1 MNMKNY
7 TLKFEVDLVY
17 LWADGSDE
25 AWMNK
30 KAKFLAEKTGLNIE
44 ATSKARTS
52 DNEELRFSLRSV
64 ERYAPWIR
72 KIFIVTDEQIP
83 SWLNTDNPKVEII
96 DIRQILPSKA
106 LPCYNSVVIEY
117 FLYKIPGLSEHFI
130 YANDDMFIQKSIN
143 ADFFFNSSNGLPI
156 IRLQRSLSNKY
167 IKALSEKLNI
177 NSNVYRRTINNAA
190 LLIESKYGKY
200 YSSTP
205 HHNIDAYLK
214 SDYQELVENI
224 FKEEIDAVITNHF
237 RTPEDIQRIIFL
249 YYALAI
255 KKGEKRFV
263 TREESTRIRV
273 HKPDYMSYITRYN
286 PYLFCLNDS
295 HRSTDEDRERI
306 KPFLE
311 ALFPHKSSF
320 EK

>member
-1 MNMKNY
+1 MKSF
-7 TLKFEVDLVY
+7 TQKFDIDLVY
-17 LWADGSDE
+17 LWVDGSDE
-25 AWMNK
+25 VWRNK
-30 KAKFLAEKTGLNIE
+30 KAKFLAEKTALNIE

-52 DNEELRFSLRSV
+52 DNEELRFSLRSI
-64 ERYAPWIR
+64 ETYAPWIR
-72 KIFIVTDEQIP
+72 KIFIVTDEQTP
-83 SWLNTDNPKVEII
+83 SWLNTDNPKVDII

-130 YANDDMFIQKSIN
+130 YANDDMFIQKSVN
-143 ADFFFNSSNGLPI
+143 PDFFFNSSNGFPI

-177 NSNVYRRTINNAA
+177 NSNIYRKTIKNAA
-190 LLIESKYGKY
+190 LLVESKYGKY

-214 SDYQELVENI
+214 SDYRELVENI
-224 FKEEIDAVITNHF
+224 FKDEIDTVVTNHF
-237 RTPEDIQRIIFL
+237 RKLEDIQRIVFL

-255 KKGEKRFV
+255 KRGEKKFV
-263 TREESTRIRV
+263 TRSESARIRV
-273 HKPDYMSYITRYN
+273 QEPDFMSYITKYN
-286 PYLFCLNDS
+286 PYLFCLNDTNKAS
-295 HRSTDEDRERI
+295 DEDRARI
-306 KPFLE
+306 KPFLKT
-311 ALFPHKSSF
+311 LYPNKSSF